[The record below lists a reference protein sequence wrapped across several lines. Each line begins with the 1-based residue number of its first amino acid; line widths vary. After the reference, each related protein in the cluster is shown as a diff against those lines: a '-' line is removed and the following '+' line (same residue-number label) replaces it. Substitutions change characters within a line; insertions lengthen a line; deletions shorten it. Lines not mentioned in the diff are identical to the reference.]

1 MQMFKIRVFCISLCV
16 ILIAGTKLRAQT
28 LPEPIVK
35 KVNSLFETW
44 DKTQSPGCVVG
55 IVRNDT
61 LIFSKGY
68 GMANLEYSI
77 PNSPETIYHLA
88 SVSKQFTAYAI
99 ILLAQQGK
107 LNLDDDIR
115 KYLPWFP
122 NLRQKIT
129 IRNLLNH
136 TSGIRDQWQ
145 LLSIAGT
152 RLDDVITQEQIIK
165 ILGKQQALNFNPG
178 DMFSYSNS
186 GYTLLAEIVKS
197 VSGQSLRKFTDS
209 AIFKPLGMTNTHF
222 HDDYTEIEKNR
233 SYSYDRKDAIGFK
246 NSILS
251 YSNAGATSLFSNV
264 PDLSKWIM
272 NFYNIKVGSSRA
284 IADLTQTDK
293 LNNGKELRYAAGII
307 SANYKGWT
315 QYWHN
320 GADAGYRTFIS
331 VFPDLKMGIIVLS
344 NLGEINTQEKANQIT
359 DLLIHD
365 KIPQNISKEE
375 ESKRE
380 SKVSSEDQ
388 AMLKKQLGDYI
399 SETGNTLSLE
409 LKNDSLYCRAWK
421 NTFLM
426 MKESDNTFSMLYVPH
441 IKLKF
446 DPLFKDQTVIM
457 LVYDETDH
465 FTRYQK
471 KPASDDKSMQEFTG
485 VYYCPELDCSY
496 GIILKDHQL
505 YLTNNKYNDAKL
517 TLASADHLLNDNNWW
532 MNHLLM
538 TRNNAHQ
545 ITGFEVN
552 SGRIMHLKFVKI
564 NAPII
569 SANKKAALR
578 K

>member
-1 MQMFKIRVFCISLCV
+1 MFKTRVFCLFLYFFV
-16 ILIAGTKLRAQT
+16 VAGAKLWAQT
-28 LPEPIVK
+28 LSEPIVK
-35 KVNSLFETW
+35 KVNSLFENW

-61 LIFSKGY
+61 LIFANGY
-68 GMANLEYSI
+68 GMANLEYSVPI
-77 PNSPETIYHLA
+77 RPETVYHLA

-107 LNLDDDIR
+107 LSIDDDIR

-122 NLRQKIT
+122 NLKQKIT

-165 ILGKQQALNFNPG
+165 ILSKQQELNFNPG
-178 DMFSYSNS
+178 DAFSYSNS

-197 VSGQSLRKFTDS
+197 VSGQSLRRFTDS

-233 SYSYDRKDAIGFK
+233 SYSYDRKGSFGFK

-251 YSNAGATSLFSNV
+251 YSTAGPTSLFSNV

-272 NFYNIKVGSSRA
+272 NFYNTRVGGDRA
-284 IADLTQTDK
+284 MANLTQRGG
-293 LNNGKELRYAAGII
+293 LNNGQELAYGAGIT
-307 SANYKGWT
+307 SATYKGWK

-344 NLGEINTQEKANQIT
+344 NLSEINTQERANQIA
-359 DLLIHD
+359 DLLIND
-365 KIPQNISKEE
+365 KLSQNISKEKE
-375 ESKRE
+375 QKRE
-380 SKVSSEDQ
+380 SKLSPEDLV
-388 AMLKKQLGDYI
+388 MLKEQLGDYI
-399 SETGNTLSLE
+399 SEAGNTLSLE
-409 LKNDSLYCRAWK
+409 LKQDNLYCSIWN
-421 NTFLM
+421 NTSLL
-426 MKESDNTFSMLYVPH
+426 MKESDNTFSMLYAPD
-441 IKLKF
+441 IKFKF
-446 DPLFKDQTVIM
+446 DPVFKDQKVIM
-457 LVYDETDH
+457 HAYDETFH
-465 FTRYQK
+465 FTKYQK
-471 KPASDDKSMQEFTG
+471 MPALDNKSMQEFTG
-485 VYYCPELDCSY
+485 VYYSPELDCSY
-496 GIILKDHQL
+496 GIMLKDNQL

-517 TLASADHLLNDNNWW
+517 TLITTDHLLNDNWW

-538 TRNNAHQ
+538 TRNSAHQ

-552 SGRIMHLKFVKI
+552 SGRIMHLKFVK
-564 NAPII
+564 
-569 SANKKAALR
+569 KKADNIKR